1 MIREFVYI
9 DNKFVKKEDAKI
21 SVMTHGFLY
30 GTSVFEGIRA
40 YYNKD
45 EHQMYAFRLEEHFER
60 FIRSAKVMHIDI
72 GKSVEELCDITKELL
87 KKNNYHTDVYIRPTA
102 YKSHESVRTHML
114 DGSDGLIIFSVPLGE
129 TLKTNDGLEV
139 CVSNWRRTCDNAIPP
154 SAKIGGAYA
163 NTALVATDA
172 KLAGFD
178 EAVTLSENG
187 DVMEGSTMNLFL
199 VIDGKLVT
207 TASNCGI
214 LEGITRNT
222 IIELAKNNG
231 IPVEQRR
238 VQRSEL
244 YYATEAFFCGTSAQ
258 ICVITSID
266 KRPVGTGKIGKI
278 SSMLQKEYFDAVHGL
293 IPQYKKWCSKIYD

>member
-1 MIREFVYI
+1 MNEFVYI
-9 DNKFVKKEDAKI
+9 NDNFVLKEKATI
-21 SVMTHGFLY
+21 PVMTHGFLY

-40 YYNKD
+40 YYNA
-45 EHQMYAFRLEEHFER
+45 EENQMYAFRLEEHFER
-60 FIRSAKVMHIDI
+60 LLRSAKIMHINI
-72 GKSVEELCDITKELL
+72 SKSVEELCTITKELL
-87 KKNNYHTDVYIRPTA
+87 KKNKYKTDVYIRPTA

-114 DGSDGLIIFSVPLGE
+114 DSKDGLIIFSVPLGE
-129 TLKTNDGLEV
+129 TLDTIKGLSV

-178 EAVTLSENG
+178 EAITLGENG

-199 VIDGKLVT
+199 VIDNKLVT
-207 TASNCGI
+207 PSSNSGI

-222 IIELAKNNG
+222 IITLAKDNG
-231 IPVEQRR
+231 LEVAERR
-238 VQRSEL
+238 IKRSEL

-258 ICVITSID
+258 MNMITSID
-266 KRPVGTGKIGKI
+266 NRLVGNGQIGEVSK
-278 SSMLQKEYFDAVHGL
+278 MLQKEYFDTVHGKKV
-293 IPQYKKWCSKIYD
+293 QYKKWCQKIYD